1 MTSGPFHETEH
12 DVPDIPDWVN
22 PDDAQEPSFAHEDPV
37 GAPVY
42 EDPVRYPRDRVEAPG
57 IPASEDPLAYPGD
70 PEGYPGDLM
79 GARGE
84 APGGRRAGNRVDP
97 SPQPVDPLDPD
108 GAWDDWEDPADGW
121 DEYHSPWGR
130 RVLIGLGLVIV
141 GLILAAVL
149 GVVWVNGH
157 LNGSGGA
164 AVNVSLPAGADHAVI
179 SQDLSRAGAI
189 SNEWLFKHYLDYRS
203 YPPLDGGQY
212 TVHHHEGYRAA
223 MSDLGKGPKIVQIR
237 LTIPEG
243 YTLPE
248 IAAAVGKL
256 PGLSAQRFLQV
267 AQSGAI
273 RSQFEPPGS
282 NNLEG
287 FVFPDTYFID
297 PTETEQDILQTMVN
311 RFDQVA
317 TSVGLANSK
326 ATTGLTPYQTLVVAS
341 LIEKEAKVEV
351 DRGKI
356 SRVILNRLQA
366 GMLLQIDATVEY
378 AEGVHKTRL
387 LDSDLRTP
395 SPYNTYLHTGLPPGP
410 IADPGQASL
419 YAALNPTPGTWLYYV
434 LSNPDG
440 AHAFATTQD
449 QFNQL
454 VAQARAKGLL

>member
-1 MTSGPFHETEH
+1 MRR
-12 DVPDIPDWVN
+12 
-22 PDDAQEPSFAHEDPV
+22 DAEPSCGLGYR
-37 GAPVY
+37 GAPGPGGAGPGPGPGGAGRPI
-42 EDPVRYPRDRVEAPG
+42 DSGWRRPGWARDR
-57 IPASEDPLAYPGD
+57 D
-70 PEGYPGDLM
+70 PE
-79 GARGE
+79 E
-84 APGGRRAGNRVDP
+84 
-97 SPQPVDPLDPD
+97 
-108 GAWDDWEDPADGW
+108 AWDDWEDPADGW

-130 RVLIGLGLVIV
+130 RVLIGLGLLIV
-141 GLILAAVL
+141 GVILAAVL
-149 GVVWVNGH
+149 GVLWVNGH
-157 LNGSGGA
+157 LNGAGGA
-164 AVNVSLPAGADHAVI
+164 TVNVSLPAGAGHAVI
-179 SQDLSRAGAI
+179 SRDLTRAGAV
-189 SNEWLFKHYLDYRS
+189 SNDWLFKHYLDYRS
-203 YPPLDGGQY
+203 YPPLTGGQY
-212 TVHHHEGYRAA
+212 SVHHGEGYRQA
-223 MSDLGKGPKIVQIR
+223 MQDLDKGPLLVQVR

-243 YTLPE
+243 YTL
-248 IAAAVGKL
+248 AQTATAVGQL

-297 PTETEQDILQTMVN
+297 PTETEQDILQTMVD
-311 RFDQVA
+311 RFDQIA

-326 ATTGLTPYQTLVVAS
+326 ATNGLTPYQTVVLAS
-341 LIEKEAKVEV
+341 LIEKEAKLEV

-356 SRVILNRLQA
+356 SRVVLNRLAA

-395 SPYNTYLHTGLPPGP
+395 SPYNTYLHAGLPPGP

-434 LSNPDG
+434 LINADG
-440 AHAFATTQD
+440 AHAFATTQA

-454 VAQARAKGLL
+454 VAQAQAAGLL